1 MLLMEYLFHR
11 GEKIPLIGFGTY
23 RLDGSMKSEELRTLS
38 YGIDEYGMS
47 LIDTAEMYGDGISE
61 KILSGI
67 IRKYDRSRL
76 FIVDKI
82 LPCNAEKGLY
92 TECCKRSLER
102 LGTDHIDLYLLH
114 WKGNVDM
121 QDMVDNMEQLAKSGM
136 IRHWGVSNFDTHEM
150 EALFACSNGPNCFC
164 DQILYNLVDRG
175 AEYDLIPWCIDHDV
189 LTMAYS
195 PLCNSHNSRIAVTSD
210 EAVKRIA
217 QKEQKTPESLM
228 LSFVIRE
235 RKTVTVFKTSSIL
248 HLNNNMKNVFEPA
261 GADDITELEKRYP
274 PPAEKYPLKK
284 I

>member
-1 MLLMEYLFHR
+1 MEYLFHR

-23 RLDGSMKSEELRTLS
+23 RLGSLDKSEELGTLS
-38 YGIDEYGMS
+38 YGIDKYGIT
-47 LIDTAEMYGDGISE
+47 LIDTAEMYGSGISE
-61 KILSGI
+61 TILNGI
-67 IRKYDRSRL
+67 IRRYDRSRL

-92 TECCKRSLER
+92 AECCKRSLER

-114 WKGNVDM
+114 WKGNVDL
-121 QDMVDNMEQLAKSGM
+121 QDMADHMEQLVRSGM

-150 EALFACSNGPNCFC
+150 EELFACDNGPKCFC
-164 DQILYNLVDRG
+164 DQILYNLADRG
-175 AEYDLIPWCIDHDV
+175 AEYDLIPWCNEHDV

-195 PLCNSHNSRIAVTSD
+195 PLCNSYDPRVAVTSA

-217 QKEQKTPESLM
+217 HKEQKTPESLM
-228 LSFVIRE
+228 LSFVIRD
-235 RKTVTVFKTSSIL
+235 RRTVTVFKTSSIP
-248 HLNNNMKNVFEPA
+248 HLNNNMKNVFEPV

-274 PPAEKYPLKK
+274 PPTEKYPLNK